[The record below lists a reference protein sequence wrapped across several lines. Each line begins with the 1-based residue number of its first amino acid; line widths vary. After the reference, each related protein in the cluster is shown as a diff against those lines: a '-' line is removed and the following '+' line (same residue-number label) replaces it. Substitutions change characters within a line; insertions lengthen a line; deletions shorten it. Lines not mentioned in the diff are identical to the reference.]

1 MDSSK
6 RTSSPWTP
14 DKAIWAFWGIIFLA
28 LLIAIALL
36 FRMNTQVEDIEAK
49 ISYRPPVQTTEAI
62 PPVSSAHENQVYVPI
77 YSHVYAHGG
86 KPILLEVTLSI
97 RNTDI
102 DVPMIVNEVN
112 YYDTDGNQV
121 RRYIEAPIVIAPL
134 ATIEFLV
141 EQQDYEGG
149 SGANF
154 VVSWTS
160 EKLLNDPLIQAVMV
174 GSVEN
179 DTVSFVSTS
188 VPIEKR

>member
-1 MDSSK
+1 M
-6 RTSSPWTP
+6 
-14 DKAIWAFWGIIFLA
+14 A

-36 FRMNTQVEDIEAK
+36 FRMTTQVEEIEAK
-49 ISYRPPVQTTEAI
+49 LSYRPPAQTGEAARLG
-62 PPVSSAHENQVYVPI
+62 SSKPEEKVYAPI

-102 DVPMIVNEVN
+102 DVPMLVNEVN

-121 RRYIEAPIVIAPL
+121 RRYIDAPIVIAPL

-141 EQQDYEGG
+141 EQRDYEGG

-160 EKLLNDPLIQAVMV
+160 EKPVNDPLIEAVMV
-174 GSVEN
+174 GSGEN

-188 VPIEKR
+188 VPIENK